1 MIKLEIEE
9 YCQECLDFT
18 PDVEKGRI
26 IGGDYNCNRIICE
39 PSIETTIRCKNRN
52 RCRAIM
58 RYLKKSAGS
67 SCESHFESPTESPTD
82 DKKGGD
88 ER

>member
-18 PDVEKGRI
+18 PDVEKEKLTEDDFF
-26 IGGDYNCNRIICE
+26 GDSVIYV
-39 PSIETTIRCKNRN
+39 ETSIRCKNRN

-58 RYLKKSAGS
+58 RYLKKSVDNPVCIKYPS
-67 SCESHFESPTESPTD
+67 ESPTGSPTD

-88 ER
+88 EG